1 VSKVLNLYLLVK
13 QALTTLESMI
23 EREWLSSTYETIEE
37 ITSASAG
44 VGSFGSQGPVPF
56 WVPPTTAAV
65 ALRIRLLD
73 NAIAYSQ
80 EAKEEREKQEIE
92 DEINQKNVHLYS
104 QTLWR
109 AMNSI
114 FLRSC
119 QFSLRSLCTTQQL
132 FLRAIQFPCL
142 IN

>member
-1 VSKVLNLYLLVK
+1 MSEVLNLSLLVK

-23 EREWLSSTYETIEE
+23 EREWLSSTYETTEE
-37 ITSASAG
+37 ITSAGA
-44 VGSFGSQGPVPF
+44 GSQGQVPC

-92 DEINQKNVHLYS
+92 DEINQKNVHLSS
-104 QTLWR
+104 QT
-109 AMNSI
+109 
-114 FLRSC
+114 
-119 QFSLRSLCTTQQL
+119 
-132 FLRAIQFPCL
+132 P
-142 IN
+142 